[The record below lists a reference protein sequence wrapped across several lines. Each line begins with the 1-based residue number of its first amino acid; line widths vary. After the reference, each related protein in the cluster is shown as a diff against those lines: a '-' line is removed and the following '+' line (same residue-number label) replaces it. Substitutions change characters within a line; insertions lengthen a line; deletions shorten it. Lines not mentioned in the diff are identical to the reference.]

1 MSHSCRAFAPVL
13 FAIASIVP
21 VPALAGP
28 VADPLR
34 FFEGRTESDSAV
46 KLMMKKPYRTR
57 TTGHGEIA
65 SDGSLVLVQHV
76 QEDGRPAH
84 DRRWHMRKLSP
95 GHFSGTMTD
104 AKGVVTADEVG
115 GRYRFR
121 FKMKDGVSIEQWLTP
136 IADGKAAR
144 NTMTIKKFGIK
155 VGSSEG
161 TIRKV
166 Q

>member
-1 MSHSCRAFAPVL
+1 MFRAFAPVL
-13 FAIASIVP
+13 FLGAMIPSPAASQGID
-21 VPALAGP
+21 
-28 VADPLR
+28 DPLG
-34 FFEGRTESDSAV
+34 FFEGRTESSSTV

-166 Q
+166 R